1 MNEASPECPAE
12 ESDARDRRG
21 GAGGEAAD
29 GQALVPN
36 STAALQIDPYVD
48 PHVRLTSVTTSIR
61 DYVYENGRRYH
72 AYREGEYLIPND
84 EKEQDRL
91 DLIHHV
97 FRLMLGGALYRAPIP
112 PTVKRVL
119 DMGTGTGIWAIDF
132 GL

>member
-1 MNEASPECPAE
+1 M
-12 ESDARDRRG
+12 
-21 GAGGEAAD
+21 
-29 GQALVPN
+29 
-36 STAALQIDPYVD
+36 D
-48 PHVRLTSVTTSIR
+48 PHVTRTSVTTSTR
-61 DYVYENGRRYH
+61 DYVYENRRRYH

-97 FRLMLGGALYRAPIP
+97 FRLVLGGALYRAPIP
-112 PTVKRVL
+112 RTVQRVL

>member
-1 MNEASPECPAE
+1 VN
-12 ESDARDRRG
+12 
-21 GAGGEAAD
+21 
-29 GQALVPN
+29 
-36 STAALQIDPYVD
+36 
-48 PHVRLTSVTTSIR
+48 PHVALTSVTTSIR
-61 DYVYENGRRYH
+61 DYIYENGRRYH

-97 FRLMLGGALYRAPIP
+97 FRLTLGGALYRAPIP